1 MESTS
6 SSSKRS
12 TKPEGHESEESS
24 SNLDGNSAKEPVN
37 GKRLKKDDS
46 GINIIPESDNSDGS
60 DSSDNS
66 IVCVLSSK
74 LCDQANEIST
84 GPDESE
90 KDSNDSGNLE
100 SISMTESEAAAAEE
114 NSAIAKPFESF
125 PCLQDAIR
133 KKASRDPPGIISS
146 SDSED
151 DIDIEKVKPKNKE
164 IKNFDPTPNAPRPK
178 HNWSAP
184 KSILSRQ
191 YGYSSKYSPDLFRY
205 NCYGA
210 LHMVERLELMYK
222 MKKHDGCV
230 NALNFNTTG
239 TRLVSGSDDLHVIVW
254 NWTISEPVLEYRSG
268 HQANVFQ
275 AKFMPLSN
283 DCFIVTC
290 ARDGAVRLG
299 ELSSEGVCKGTR
311 KLAQHKGSAHKLA
324 LQMDSPHYFLTCGED
339 AAVFGI
345 DLRQEKHNK
354 LLVCKSKEK
363 KVPLYTIFINPQK
376 SYEFAV
382 GGRSQYVKVYDTR
395 YPLDTAYKD
404 FCPEHLVNDNKVNVT
419 SLVYNYTGTE
429 ILASYND
436 EDIYL
441 FDAAATDTTEYIHR
455 YRGHRNNQTVKGT
468 NFFGSK
474 SEYIMSGSDCGCIF
488 FWEKQSEHIVKYM
501 YGDEGGA
508 VNCLEQHPTMPVLA
522 TSGLDDDIKIWVP
535 SCEDPPDL
543 SNLKT
548 HISRNMQER
557 EEDHSREYPDAFV
570 DQTIWF
576 LMQHLSR
583 SRRRQIEGSS
593 ERDDS
598 DSSTSSDDDME
609 VSGVSAPQ
617 CNQS

>member
-12 TKPEGHESEESS
+12 TKPEGHESDGSS
-24 SNLDGNSAKEPVN
+24 SNLDGNSVCEPAN

-46 GINIIPESDNSDGS
+46 GINMIPESDNSDAS
-60 DSSDNS
+60 DCADNS
-66 IVCVLSSK
+66 VKYAMPTDAFDETRRIH
-74 LCDQANEIST
+74 T
-84 GPDESE
+84 DESAR
-90 KDSNDSGNLE
+90 DSNDSGNLE
-100 SISMTESEAAAAEE
+100 SNSMTESEHIVAEE
-114 NSAIAKPFESF
+114 HATNAEGNPTTIH
-125 PCLQDAIR
+125 
-133 KKASRDPPGIISS
+133 KKASRNPPGIINS
-146 SDSED
+146 SDED
-151 DIDIEKVKPKNKE
+151 SDDDIIDIEKVKPKKRE
-164 IKNFDPTPNAPRPK
+164 IKNYDPTPNTPRPK

-205 NCYGA
+205 NSYGA

-239 TRLVSGSDDLHVIVW
+239 TRLVSGSDDLHVIIW
-254 NWTISEPVLEYRSG
+254 DWTISEPVLEYRSG

-283 DCFIVTC
+283 DSFIVTC

-311 KLAQHKGSAHKLA
+311 KLAQHKGSAHKLS

-354 LLVCKSKEK
+354 LLVCKNKEK
-363 KVPLYTIFINPQK
+363 KVPLYTIFINPHR

-395 YPLDTAYKD
+395 FPDRVCKD

-441 FDAAATDTTEYIHR
+441 FDAAETDTSKYVHR
-455 YRGHRNNQTVKGT
+455 YKGHRNNQTVKGV

-543 SNLKT
+543 SNLKS

-557 EEDHSREYPDAFV
+557 DEDHHRDYPDAFV

-583 SRRRQIEGSS
+583 SRRRHLEGSS

-598 DSSTSSDDDME
+598 DSSTSSDDEME